1 MIIVVEGASAAGK
14 TTWVRQHAAPHL
26 VPESSPDAAAPD
38 RNTAPEEWVRYWQE
52 QNERRWR
59 RAVELEQE
67 TGLAVCD
74 TDPLKAHYVWCLW
87 QAGLADRVGWD
98 LQCEMT
104 IAAFEERRIGFAD
117 LVLFANLDE
126 AELRARRSA
135 DASRQRRRFETH
147 VRLVAPL
154 KRWYE
159 AVDRL
164 ATGRVAWRLPD
175 EGLSSELRAVG
186 RRGERS
192 GSALF
197 ARFLKELERTEP
209 AAETSAGP

>member
-14 TTWVRQHAAPHL
+14 TTWATRHAPAHL
-26 VPESSPDAAAPD
+26 VPESSEDTAAPD
-38 RNTAPEEWVRYWQE
+38 RGTEPEEWVRYWQE

-59 RAVELEQE
+59 RAVEIEQE

-74 TDPLKAHYVWCLW
+74 TDPVKAHYVWCLW
-87 QAGLADRVGWD
+87 QAGLADRAGWV
-98 LQCEMT
+98 LQRELTM
-104 IAAFEERRIGFAD
+104 AAFEERRIGFAD
-117 LVLFANLDE
+117 LVLFADLDE

-147 VRLVAPL
+147 VRLAAPL
-154 KRWYE
+154 KQWYE

-164 ATGRVAWRLPD
+164 ETGRVVWRLPD
-175 EGLSSELRAVG
+175 EGVSSDLRAVG

-197 ARFLKELERTEP
+197 ARLLEELERAEP
-209 AAETSAGP
+209 GAS